1 MKRGERG
8 RDEERGEGREKGEGK
23 DTKTASQN
31 WGNFYF
37 RTLDAPEFK
46 VITQLH

>member
-1 MKRGERG
+1 MKSGERGEMKRGKR
-8 RDEERGEGREKGEGK
+8 GREKGEGK

-37 RTLDAPEFK
+37 CT
-46 VITQLH
+46 